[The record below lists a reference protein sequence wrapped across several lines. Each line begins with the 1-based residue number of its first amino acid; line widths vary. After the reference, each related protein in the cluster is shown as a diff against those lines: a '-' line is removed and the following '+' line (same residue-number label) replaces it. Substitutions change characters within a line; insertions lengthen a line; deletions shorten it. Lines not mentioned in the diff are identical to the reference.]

1 MIKEGNIANQAL
13 SSCGGRELVRCKM
26 NYSKSLRQSILMLL
40 ATISLAGLAFAL
52 GPAGSAQE
60 QKPEVPSPAI
70 RVSVRLVIADAV
82 VTDKDGKVVT
92 GLGAQDFTLLE
103 DGKPQKVT
111 TVSFEQAAELAR
123 ALRSRRGNL
132 PPNVTTSRPEYRMP
146 PGAPVV
152 VLLDALN
159 TPIRDQGRVR
169 MELLKYLDTQLQPGQ
184 PIAVYTLARSLRLL
198 QDFTDDP
205 ALVKAAVQS
214 FNPTVS
220 LELQLS
226 DVNQR
231 LPQLSGARPDS
242 GVRSPNRDAGVFID
256 RMADFYNDQAS
267 LTIDMRVGMTLTAF
281 RAVAQ
286 AVSGLPGRKSL
297 IWVSGSFPIATYTR
311 IIKHSADG
319 DNDPNRV
326 AFNELYEDRIRET
339 TSVLT
344 DARLAVYPVDARGLI
359 GQLLG
364 GAETTGLSARGT
376 LVGDAEYAQS
386 LQLASELLQDKQ
398 ATMKQVAGDTGGKF
412 FINQNELDHSVALSV
427 QDGASYYLLGYS
439 PEGKADSKYHKI
451 EVKVNRPGATVRA
464 RHGYYAAGSGDDAKA
479 TKQRDAEVGMAM
491 QYGSPGA
498 TGVTFDARVT
508 PPTPAAKMK
517 VGIDFIVDPSTISAQ
532 DDAGGKKLALEFHAA
547 AYGSNRKLAGQKDV
561 AIKPTLKPADFTRI
575 QQQGLPY
582 HVDVELPPGR
592 YTLRLGVVDQHNGVI
607 GTADMPLALEGPK

>member
-1 MIKEGNIANQAL
+1 MKYSRSWWQNILAL
-13 SSCGGRELVRCKM
+13 VP
-26 NYSKSLRQSILMLL
+26 
-40 ATISLAGLAFAL
+40 TISLAGLTFAL
-52 GPAGSAQE
+52 GPAGWAQE
-60 QKPEVPSPAI
+60 QKPEVPLPAI

-92 GLGAQDFTLLE
+92 GLGTQDFTLLE

-111 TVSFEQAAELAR
+111 TVSFEQAAELAQ
-123 ALRSRRGNL
+123 ALRTRRGNL

-146 PGAPVV
+146 PGAPVI

-159 TPIRDQGRVR
+159 TPIRDLGRAR
-169 MELLKYLDTQLQPGQ
+169 MEMLKYLDTQLQPGQ
-184 PIAVYTLARSLRLL
+184 PIAVYTLTRSLRLL

-226 DVNQR
+226 DVDQR
-231 LPQLSGARPDS
+231 LPRLSGAVPD
-242 GVRSPNRDAGVFID
+242 VQRTNRDAGIFID
-256 RMADFYNDQAS
+256 RMADFYSDQAS
-267 LTIDMRVGMTLTAF
+267 LAIDMRVGMTLTAF

-311 IIKHSADG
+311 IITHSADR
-319 DNDPNRV
+319 DNDPNRG
-326 AFNELYEDRIRET
+326 AYNELYEDRIRET

-376 LVGDAEYAQS
+376 LVGGAEYAQS
-386 LQLASELLQDKQ
+386 LQLASGSLQETQ

-427 QDGASYYLLGYS
+427 ADGASYYLLAYTPG
-439 PEGKADSKYHKI
+439 GKPDGKFHKI
-451 EVKVNRPGATVRA
+451 EVKVNRPAATVRP
-464 RHGYYAAGSGDDAKA
+464 RPGTHPVTSGDDTKA
-479 TKQRDAEVGMAM
+479 TKQHEGEVEIAM
-491 QYGSPGA
+491 QLASPGA
-498 TGVTFDARVT
+498 TGVTFDARIV
-508 PPTPAAKMK
+508 PPPPAAKAK
-517 VGIDFIVDPSTISAQ
+517 VGVDFIVDSTTISTE
-532 DDAGGKKLALEFHAA
+532 DAGGAGRRLALEFHVA
-547 AYGSNRKLAGQKDV
+547 AYGADRKTAGQKDV
-561 AIKPTLKPADFTRI
+561 AIKPTLKPAEFTRI

-582 HVDVELPPGR
+582 HVDVELPPWR
-592 YTLRLGVVDQHNGVI
+592 YTRRLGVVDQHSAVI
-607 GTADMPLALEGPK
+607 GTTDMPLVLEGPK

>member
-26 NYSKSLRQSILMLL
+26 NYSKSLRQSIRMLL

-169 MELLKYLDTQLQPGQ
+169 MEMLKYLDTQLQPGQ
-184 PIAVYTLARSLRLL
+184 PIAVYTLTRSLRLL

-226 DVNQR
+226 DVDQR
-231 LPQLSGARPDS
+231 LPRLSGARPDS
-242 GVRSPNRDAGVFID
+242 GVRSPNRDAGVFLD
-256 RMADFYNDQAS
+256 RMADFYNDQAN
-267 LTIDMRVGMTLTAF
+267 LAIDMRVGMTLTAF

-297 IWVSGSFPIATYTR
+297 IWVSGSFPMATYSR
-311 IIKHSADG
+311 IIKYSADG

-326 AFNELYEDRIRET
+326 AFNELYKDRIREP

-344 DARLAVYPVDARGLI
+344 DARLAVYPVDARGLV

-364 GAETTGLSARGT
+364 GAENQGVNKSGF
-376 LVGDAEYAQS
+376 LVGGAEYAQN
-386 LQLASELLQDKQ
+386 LQLASGSLQESQ

-412 FINQNELDHSVALSV
+412 FINQNELDHS
-427 QDGASYYLLGYS
+427 
-439 PEGKADSKYHKI
+439 
-451 EVKVNRPGATVRA
+451 
-464 RHGYYAAGSGDDAKA
+464 
-479 TKQRDAEVGMAM
+479 
-491 QYGSPGA
+491 
-498 TGVTFDARVT
+498 
-508 PPTPAAKMK
+508 
-517 VGIDFIVDPSTISAQ
+517 
-532 DDAGGKKLALEFHAA
+532 
-547 AYGSNRKLAGQKDV
+547 
-561 AIKPTLKPADFTRI
+561 
-575 QQQGLPY
+575 
-582 HVDVELPPGR
+582 
-592 YTLRLGVVDQHNGVI
+592 
-607 GTADMPLALEGPK
+607 

>member
-1 MIKEGNIANQAL
+1 MK
-13 SSCGGRELVRCKM
+13 
-26 NYSKSLRQSILMLL
+26 YSKSWRRSIRVLV
-40 ATISLAGLAFAL
+40 ATISLAGLTCAL
-52 GPAGSAQE
+52 GPAGRAQE
-60 QKPEVPSPAI
+60 QKSEVPAPAV
-70 RVSVRLVIADAV
+70 RVTVRLVLVDAV
-82 VTDKDGKVVT
+82 VTDKDGKEVT
-92 GLGAQDFTLLE
+92 GLGAQDFTVLE

-111 TVSFEQAAELAR
+111 TVTFEQAAELAR
-123 ALRSRRGNL
+123 AFRSRRGNL

-169 MELLKYLDTQLQPGQ
+169 MELLKYLDTQLQPGE

-226 DVNQR
+226 DVDQR
-231 LPQLSGARPDS
+231 LPRLSGARPDS

-267 LTIDMRVGMTLTAF
+267 LAIDMRVGMTLTAF

-286 AVSGLPGRKSL
+286 AVAGLPGRKSL
-297 IWVSGSFPIATYTR
+297 IWVSGSFPMATYTR

-339 TSVLT
+339 DSILT
-344 DARLAVYPVDARGLI
+344 DAQVAVYPVDARGLI

-376 LVGDAEYAQS
+376 LVGGAEYAQS
-386 LQLASELLQDKQ
+386 LQLASGSLQETQ

-427 QDGASYYLLGYS
+427 ADGESYYLLAYTPG
-439 PEGKADSKYHKI
+439 GKPDGKFHKI
-451 EVKVNRPGATVRA
+451 EVKVNRPGVSVRA
-464 RHGYYAAGSGDDAKA
+464 RHGYYAVTSGDDAKA
-479 TKQRDAEVGMAM
+479 TKQHEGEVEIAM
-491 QYGSPGA
+491 QLASPGA
-498 TGVTFDARVT
+498 TGVTFDARIV
-508 PPTPAAKMK
+508 PPPPAAKAK
-517 VGIDFIVDPSTISAQ
+517 VGVDFIVDPATISTE
-532 DDAGGKKLALEFHAA
+532 DAGGAGRRLALEFHVA
-547 AYGSNRKLAGQKDV
+547 AYGVDRKMAGQKDV
-561 AIKPTLKPADFTRI
+561 AIKPTLKPAEFTRI
-575 QQQGLPY
+575 QQQGVPY
-582 HVDVELPPGR
+582 HLDVELPPGR
-592 YTLRLGVVDQHNGVI
+592 YTLRLGVVDQHSGVI
-607 GTADMPLALEGPK
+607 GTADQPLVLQEPK

>member
-1 MIKEGNIANQAL
+1 MIKRGNSASERKRALGFDASSAIILILDRQRTLTANEAL
-13 SSCGGRELVRCKM
+13 SSCRERDLVRCEMKC
-26 NYSKSLRQSILMLL
+26 SKAWWQSIRMLV
-40 ATISLAGLAFAL
+40 AAISLAGLTFAL
-52 GPAGSAQE
+52 GPAGWAQE

-70 RVSVRLVIADAV
+70 RVSVRLVLADAV

-92 GLGAQDFTLLE
+92 GLGPQDFTVLE

-111 TVSFEQAAELAR
+111 MVSFEQPAELAR
-123 ALRSRRGNL
+123 VLRGQRAIM
-132 PPNVTTSRPEYRMP
+132 PPNVTTNRPAYRMP
-146 PGAPVV
+146 SGAPVI

-159 TPIRDQGRVR
+159 TPVQDQSRAR
-169 MELLKYLDTQLQPGQ
+169 LEMLKYLDKQLQPGQ
-184 PIAVYTLARSLRLL
+184 QIAVYTLARSLKML

-205 ALVKAAVQS
+205 ALLKAAVQS
-214 FNPTVS
+214 FNPSVS
-220 LELQLS
+220 MELQIA

-231 LPQLSGARPDS
+231 LPRLSGALPDS
-242 GVRSPNRDAGVFID
+242 GVRSPGRDPGLFIA
-256 RMADFYNDQAS
+256 RMQEFYEEQVNVVTDA
-267 LTIDMRVGMTLTAF
+267 RVGMTLTAF
-281 RAVAQ
+281 RGIAQ
-286 AVSGLPGRKSL
+286 AVAGLPGRKSL
-297 IWVSGSFPIATYTR
+297 VWVSGAFPMATYSR
-311 IIKHSADG
+311 VIQYSANPN
-319 DNDPNRV
+319 NDPNRV
-326 AFNELYEDRIRET
+326 RIENLYEDKLRET
-339 TSVLT
+339 DSILT
-344 DARLAVYPVDARGLI
+344 DAQVAVYAVDARGLM

-364 GAETTGLSARGT
+364 GAEDQGVSKAGT
-376 LVGDAEYAQS
+376 LVGGAEYAQS
-386 LQLASELLQDKQ
+386 LQLASGALQETQ
-398 ATMKQVAGDTGGKF
+398 ATMKQVAGDTG
-412 FINQNELDHSVALSV
+412 
-427 QDGASYYLLGYS
+427 
-439 PEGKADSKYHKI
+439 GKADSKYHKI

-561 AIKPTLKPADFTRI
+561 AIKPTLKHADFTRI

>member
-1 MIKEGNIANQAL
+1 MK
-13 SSCGGRELVRCKM
+13 C
-26 NYSKSLRQSILMLL
+26 SKAWSQSIRMLV
-40 ATISLAGLAFAL
+40 AAISLAGLTFAL
-52 GPAGSAQE
+52 GPAGWAQE

-70 RVSVRLVIADAV
+70 RVSVRLVLADAV

-92 GLGAQDFTLLE
+92 GLGPQDFTVLE

-111 TVSFEQAAELAR
+111 MVWFEQPAELAR
-123 ALRSRRGNL
+123 VLRGQRAIM
-132 PPNVTTSRPEYRMP
+132 PPNVTTNRPAYRMP
-146 PGAPVV
+146 SGAPVI

-159 TPIRDQGRVR
+159 TPVQDQSRAR
-169 MELLKYLDTQLQPGQ
+169 LEMLKYLDKQLQPGQ
-184 PIAVYTLARSLRLL
+184 QIAVYTLARSLKML

-205 ALVKAAVQS
+205 ALLKAAVQS
-214 FNPTVS
+214 FNPSVS
-220 LELQLS
+220 MELQIA

-231 LPQLSGARPDS
+231 LPRLSGALPDS
-242 GVRSPNRDAGVFID
+242 GVRSPGRDPGLFIQ
-256 RMADFYNDQAS
+256 RMQEFYEEQTNVVTDA
-267 LTIDMRVGMTLTAF
+267 RVGMTLTAF
-281 RAVAQ
+281 RGIAQ
-286 AVSGLPGRKSL
+286 AVAGLPGRKSL
-297 IWVSGSFPIATYTR
+297 VWVSGAFPMATYSR
-311 IIKHSADG
+311 VIQYSANPN
-319 DNDPNRV
+319 NDPNRV
-326 AFNELYEDRIRET
+326 RIENLYEDKLRET
-339 TSVLT
+339 DSILT
-344 DARLAVYPVDARGLI
+344 DAQVAVYAVDARGLM

-364 GAETTGLSARGT
+364 GAEDQGVSKAGT
-376 LVGDAEYAQS
+376 LVGGAEYAQS
-386 LQLASELLQDKQ
+386 LQLASGALQETQ

>member
-1 MIKEGNIANQAL
+1 MKYSRSWWQNILAL
-13 SSCGGRELVRCKM
+13 V
-26 NYSKSLRQSILMLL
+26 
-40 ATISLAGLAFAL
+40 ATISLAGLTFAL
-52 GPAGSAQE
+52 GPAGWAQE

-92 GLGAQDFTLLE
+92 GLGTQDFTLLE

-111 TVSFEQAAELAR
+111 TVSFEQAAELAQ
-123 ALRSRRGNL
+123 ALRTRRGNL

-169 MELLKYLDTQLQPGQ
+169 MEMLKYLDTQLQPGQ
-184 PIAVYTLARSLRLL
+184 PIAVYTLTRSLRLL

-226 DVNQR
+226 DVDQR
-231 LPQLSGARPDS
+231 LPRLSGAVPD
-242 GVRSPNRDAGVFID
+242 VQRTNRDAGIFID
-256 RMADFYNDQAS
+256 RMADFYSDQAS
-267 LTIDMRVGMTLTAF
+267 LAIDMRVGMTLTAF

-376 LVGDAEYAQS
+376 LVGGAEYAQS
-386 LQLASELLQDKQ
+386 LQLASGSLQETQ

-427 QDGASYYLLGYS
+427 ADGASYYLLAYTPG
-439 PEGKADSKYHKI
+439 GKPDGKFHKI
-451 EVKVNRPGATVRA
+451 EVKVNRPGVTVRA
-464 RHGYYAAGSGDDAKA
+464 RRGYYAVTSGDDTKA
-479 TKQRDAEVGMAM
+479 TKQHEGEVEIAM
-491 QYGSPGA
+491 QLASPGA
-498 TGVTFDARVT
+498 TGVTFDARIV
-508 PPTPAAKMK
+508 PPPPAAKAK
-517 VGIDFIVDPSTISAQ
+517 VGVDFIVDPTTISTE
-532 DDAGGKKLALEFHAA
+532 DAGGAGRRLALEFHVA
-547 AYGSNRKLAGQKDV
+547 AYGADRKMAGQKDV
-561 AIKPTLKPADFTRI
+561 AIKPTLKPAEFTRI

-592 YTLRLGVVDQHNGVI
+592 YTLRLGVVDQHSGVI
-607 GTADMPLALEGPK
+607 GTADMPLVLEGPK

>member
-1 MIKEGNIANQAL
+1 
-13 SSCGGRELVRCKM
+13 M
-26 NYSKSLRQSILMLL
+26 NYSKSLRQSIRMLL

-231 LPQLSGARPDS
+231 LPQLSGAVPDIQ
-242 GVRSPNRDAGVFID
+242 RTNRDAGIFIN
-256 RMADFYNDQAS
+256 RMADFYNDQAT
-267 LTIDMRVGMTLTAF
+267 LAIDLRVGMTLTAF
-281 RAVAQ
+281 RAIAQ
-286 AVSGLPGRKSL
+286 AVAGLPGRKSL
-297 IWVSGSFPIATYTR
+297 IWVSGSFPLATYTR
-311 IIKHSADG
+311 IIQYSANPT
-319 DNDPNRV
+319 NDPNRV
-326 AFNELYEDRIRET
+326 AFNELYEDRVRET
-339 TSVLT
+339 DSILT
-344 DARLAVYPVDARGLI
+344 DAQVAVYPVDARGLI

-376 LVGDAEYAQS
+376 LVGGAEYAQS
-386 LQLASELLQDKQ
+386 LQLASGSLQETQ

-427 QDGASYYLLGYS
+427 ADGESYYLLAYTPG
-439 PEGKADSKYHKI
+439 GKPDGKFHKI
-451 EVKVNRPGATVRA
+451 EVKVNRPGVTVRA
-464 RHGYYAAGSGDDAKA
+464 RRGYYAVTSGDDAKA
-479 TKQRDAEVGMAM
+479 TKQHEGEVEIAM
-491 QYGSPGA
+491 QLASPGA
-498 TGVTFDARVT
+498 TGVTFDARIV
-508 PPTPAAKMK
+508 PPPPAAKAK
-517 VGIDFIVDPSTISAQ
+517 VGVDFIVDPATISTE
-532 DDAGGKKLALEFHAA
+532 DAGGAGRRLALEFHVA
-547 AYGSNRKLAGQKDV
+547 AYGVDRKMAGQKDV
-561 AIKPTLKPADFTRI
+561 AIKPTLKPAEFARI
-575 QQQGLPY
+575 QQQGIPY

-592 YTLRLGVVDQHNGVI
+592 YTLRLGVVDQHSGVI
-607 GTADMPLALEGPK
+607 GTADQPLVLQEPK

>member
-1 MIKEGNIANQAL
+1 MK
-13 SSCGGRELVRCKM
+13 
-26 NYSKSLRQSILMLL
+26 YSKSWRRSIRVLV
-40 ATISLAGLAFAL
+40 ATISLAGLTCAL
-52 GPAGSAQE
+52 GPAGRAQE
-60 QKPEVPSPAI
+60 QKSEVPAPAV
-70 RVSVRLVIADAV
+70 RVTVRLVLVDAV
-82 VTDKDGKVVT
+82 VTDKDGKEVT
-92 GLGAQDFTLLE
+92 GLGAQDFTVLE

-111 TVSFEQAAELAR
+111 TVTFEQAAELAR
-123 ALRSRRGNL
+123 AFRSRRGNL

-169 MELLKYLDTQLQPGQ
+169 MEMLKYLDTQLQPGQ

-231 LPQLSGARPDS
+231 LPQLSGAVPDIQ
-242 GVRSPNRDAGVFID
+242 RTNRDAGIFID
-256 RMADFYNDQAS
+256 RMADFYNDQAT
-267 LTIDMRVGMTLTAF
+267 LAIDLRVGMTLTAF
-281 RAVAQ
+281 RAIAQ
-286 AVSGLPGRKSL
+286 AVAGLPGRKSL
-297 IWVSGSFPIATYTR
+297 IWVSGSFPMATYTR

-339 TSVLT
+339 DSILT
-344 DARLAVYPVDARGLI
+344 DAQVAVYPVDARGLI

-376 LVGDAEYAQS
+376 LVGGAEYAQS
-386 LQLASELLQDKQ
+386 LQLASGSLQETQ

-427 QDGASYYLLGYS
+427 ADGESYYLLAYTPG
-439 PEGKADSKYHKI
+439 GKPDGKFHKI
-451 EVKVNRPGATVRA
+451 EVKVNRPGVTVRA
-464 RHGYYAAGSGDDAKA
+464 RRGYYAVTSGDDAKA
-479 TKQRDAEVGMAM
+479 TKQHEGEVEIAM
-491 QYGSPGA
+491 QLASPGA
-498 TGVTFDARVT
+498 TGVTFDARIV
-508 PPTPAAKMK
+508 PPPPAAKAK
-517 VGIDFIVDPSTISAQ
+517 VGVDFIVDPATISTE
-532 DDAGGKKLALEFHAA
+532 DAGGAGRRLALEFHVA
-547 AYGSNRKLAGQKDV
+547 AYGVDRKMAGQKDV
-561 AIKPTLKPADFTRI
+561 AIKPTLKPAEFTRI
-575 QQQGLPY
+575 QQQGVPY
-582 HVDVELPPGR
+582 HLDVELPPGR
-592 YTLRLGVVDQHNGVI
+592 YTLRLGVVDQHSGVI
-607 GTADMPLALEGPK
+607 GTADQPLVLQEPK